1 MGCLHKRSADVSLP
15 LTVLD
20 TFRPREVL
28 KRATPPPGHNGCP
41 HLCGYDEA
49 GAHRAPPVRKH
60 ISGEGRATLHSR
72 CPQIP
77 PGVYL
82 CLSQSLSGRALPL
95 TPAQHHSPQ
104 TADAWSSAVESI
116 LVNVCRSRSPQF
128 AGVCELCDE
137 GPACTRIRRWPAARQ
152 LIGQPGCSRTTAD
165 VLLGPFRRCAGHGG
179 PSSADRRLAEP
190 VHLTPHM
197 RLLPR
202 AHSWETTSSNPVDPG
217 SDG

>member
-1 MGCLHKRSADVSLP
+1 MWFLGCLHKRSADVSLP

-41 HLCGYDEA
+41 HLCGDDEA

-60 ISGEGRATLHSR
+60 ICGEGRATLHSR

-82 CLSQSLSGRALPL
+82 RLSQSLSGRALPL

-128 AGVCELCDE
+128 AGVCELCDD
-137 GPACTRIRRWPAARQ
+137 GPACTRISSLAGRSAINRTARLLQDDCRCPPRALQAVCGTRR
-152 LIGQPGCSRTTAD
+152 TK
-165 VLLGPFRRCAGHGG
+165 FRRPPTRRAGAPH
-179 PSSADRRLAEP
+179 SSYALA
-190 VHLTPHM
+190 TPG
-197 RLLPR
+197 
-202 AHSWETTSSNPVDPG
+202 A
-217 SDG
+217 

>member
-1 MGCLHKRSADVSLP
+1 MVVRTYAGTTRRAPIGRLLSANTSAAKAERRSIRDVRK
-15 LTVLD
+15 
-20 TFRPREVL
+20 FRP
-28 KRATPPPGHNGCP
+28 AYIC
-41 HLCGYDEA
+41 
-49 GAHRAPPVRKH
+49 
-60 ISGEGRATLHSR
+60 
-72 CPQIP
+72 
-77 PGVYL
+77 VYL
-82 CLSQSLSGRALPL
+82 SHFRVKHCRSRPPNIILPKRR
-95 TPAQHHSPQ
+95 TPGAR
-104 TADAWSSAVESI
+104 SAVESI